1 MKNKAPI
8 FLNCLSRGGSNIFWN
23 IFLSHPDACSP
34 IRETLEIFRT
44 DLRDPHWE
52 GYVAALI
59 SGQFHFFNQWKLE
72 KRKPISKG
80 AQSFIDETF
89 YRHKLKTLTDN
100 EMKYKTRTQEYL
112 LNEVQEARLTVK
124 NNNGLS
130 FLSDTF
136 AEMYPDVVFFAL
148 MRDPVPLYESHLRRK
163 ISRSPREFAN
173 FYNKL
178 AARALFDQ
186 SRFAH
191 YYIIRFEDILS
202 DPQTMIPRLYDMAGL
217 DKDKVQQVRFRA
229 KPHYMKD
236 GSYGSSQAAF
246 SHHWFD
252 LDKVYEILEPEI
264 NRLQAER
271 INSAEQEEVAELTKE
286 YRDAFGYAR

>member
-52 GYVAALI
+52 GYAAALL
-59 SGQFHFFNQWKLE
+59 SGQIHFFNQWKLE
-72 KRKPISKG
+72 KRNPISKR

-100 EMKYKTRTQEYL
+100 EMKFKTPQHLYSL
-112 LNEVQEARLTVK
+112 DEVQQARLTVK

-148 MRDPVPLYESHLRRK
+148 IRDPVPLYESHLRRK
-163 ISRSPREFAN
+163 ISKSPREFAN
-173 FYNKL
+173 FYNTL
-178 AARALFDQ
+178 AARVLHDKK
-186 SRFAH
+186 RFPH
-191 YYIIRFEDILS
+191 YHIIRFEDILAT
-202 DPQTMIPRLYDMAGL
+202 PQEIIPKLYEMAGL
-217 DKDKVQQVRFRA
+217 DKEKVEKIRFRA

-236 GSYGSSQAAF
+236 GSYGSTQTMF

-252 LDKVYEILEPEI
+252 FDKVYEILEPEI

-271 INSAEQEEVAELTKE
+271 VNSEEQIEVADLTKE
-286 YRDAFGYAR
+286 YRIAFGYA